1 MPGTFG
7 MRPIPMGVHLHPNHI
22 AGSTLRYIPHKA
34 PCPKNLKQRFL
45 HTKSIGISRTTVQG
59 NPQIPKLTK
68 INPSEFRKI
77 WCGLYFHF

>member
-1 MPGTFG
+1 MPSTFG
-7 MRPIPMGVHLHPNHI
+7 MRSVTVRVHSDTDHI

-34 PCPKNLKQRFL
+34 PGPKNLEQWFL
-45 HTKSIGISRTTVQG
+45 HSKSVGISRTTVQG